1 MLGTQGFRLS
11 GGYRFRKT
19 LNWTESIDHWQLTF
33 QKEAALMTVT
43 ETIEQISNKIDKL
56 PLVDSEVVDI
66 ITLLNNP
73 ASNFKQIVEKLS
85 PSLAARFLN
94 MANSAYY
101 GSREVRT
108 IDYAVKLL
116 GYAKMK
122 DILITSILVDHFTR
136 RLKGFDFNKFLTQAQ
151 FCAAVAKVL
160 GEMLNFKQLEDLFTV
175 ATLQNIGKLVIAV
188 YFKDDHRKIVA
199 LKKAQGLPSCAAE
212 QQILGMSHGEIGA
225 IVLQRFKVP
234 QDICDAVRFHDSLD
248 TELPAQSNNY
258 LQHIAR
264 QATGIVGHFSLPKD
278 MAPMDLYHMLRATI
292 EEGKKN
298 YREQVQSQLRS
309 KGYSQ
314 IFLSLLEK
322 AAHLVSNDLKAHL
335 RERVA
340 APANRGMANQA
351 CANERWE

>member
-1 MLGTQGFRLS
+1 
-11 GGYRFRKT
+11 
-19 LNWTESIDHWQLTF
+19 
-33 QKEAALMTVT
+33 MTVT

>member
-1 MLGTQGFRLS
+1 
-11 GGYRFRKT
+11 
-19 LNWTESIDHWQLTF
+19 
-33 QKEAALMTVT
+33 MTAI
-43 ETIEQISNKIDKL
+43 ETIQQISNKINKL
-56 PLVDSEVVDI
+56 PLIDSEVVDI

-101 GSREVRT
+101 GGREVRS

-122 DILITSILVDHFTR
+122 DILITSILVDHFTK
-136 RLKGFDFNKFLTQAQ
+136 RLKDFDFNKFLVQAQ
-151 FCAAVAKVL
+151 LCSTVAKVL
-160 GEMLNFKQLEDLFTV
+160 GEMLNFKQIEDLFTV

-188 YFKDDHRKIVA
+188 YFKDQHRKIIA
-199 LKKAQGLPSCAAE
+199 LKKAKGLPSCQAE
-212 QQILGMSHGEIGA
+212 QQILGMSHGEVGA

-234 QDICDAVRFHDSLD
+234 QDICDAVRFHDSRD
-248 TELPAQSNNY
+248 TELPLQNNNY

-264 QATGIVGHFSLPKD
+264 QATRIVGQFSLPKD
-278 MAPMDLYHMLRATI
+278 MEPMDLYHMLRVTV

-314 IFLSLLEK
+314 IFLSLLED
-322 AAHLVSNDLKAHL
+322 AANLVTEDLNTHL
-335 RERVA
+335 RKRVA
-340 APANRGMANQA
+340 APAIMEVENEV
-351 CANERWE
+351 CANERLE

>member
-1 MLGTQGFRLS
+1 MTAI
-11 GGYRFRKT
+11 KT
-19 LNWTESIDHWQLTF
+19 ID
-33 QKEAALMTVT
+33 
-43 ETIEQISNKIDKL
+43 QIANKIDKL
-56 PLVDSEVVDI
+56 PLVDREVVDI

-73 ASNFKQIVEKLS
+73 ASNFRQIVEKLS

-94 MANSAYY
+94 IANSAYY
-101 GSREVRT
+101 GGREVRT

-122 DILITSILVDHFTR
+122 DILITSILVDHFTK

-188 YFKDDHRKIVA
+188 YFKDDYRKIVA
-199 LKKAQGLPSCAAE
+199 LKKAQGLPSCVAE
-212 QQILGMSHGEIGA
+212 QQILGISHGEIGA

-248 TELPAQSNNY
+248 TELPAQNNNY

-264 QATGIVGHFSLPKD
+264 QATRIVGHFSLPKD
-278 MAPMDLYHMLRATI
+278 MAPMDLYHMLRATV

-314 IFLSLLEK
+314 IFLSLLEQ

-340 APANRGMANQA
+340 APANRGMGDQA
-351 CANERWE
+351 CANERSE

>member
-1 MLGTQGFRLS
+1 
-11 GGYRFRKT
+11 
-19 LNWTESIDHWQLTF
+19 
-33 QKEAALMTVT
+33 MTAI
-43 ETIEQISNKIDKL
+43 ETIEKISNKNNKL

-94 MANSAYY
+94 IANSAYY
-101 GSREVRT
+101 GGREVRS

-122 DILITSILVDHFTR
+122 DILITSILVDHFTK
-136 RLKGFDFNKFLTQAQ
+136 RLKDFDFNKFLTQAQ

-188 YFKDDHRKIVA
+188 YFKDQHRQIIA
-199 LKKAQGLPSCAAE
+199 LKKAKGLPSCQAE
-212 QQILGMSHGEIGA
+212 QQILGMSHGEVGA

-234 QDICDAVRFHDSLD
+234 QDICDAVRFHDSRD
-248 TELPAQSNNY
+248 TELPLQNNNY
-258 LQHIAR
+258 LQHLAR
-264 QATGIVGHFSLPKD
+264 QATRIVGQFSLPKD
-278 MAPMDLYHMLRATI
+278 MEPMDLYHMLRVTV

-314 IFLSLLEK
+314 IFLSLLEN
-322 AAHLVSNDLKAHL
+322 AANLVSEDLNTHL
-335 RERVA
+335 RKRVA
-340 APANRGMANQA
+340 APVMMEVENQA

>member
-1 MLGTQGFRLS
+1 
-11 GGYRFRKT
+11 
-19 LNWTESIDHWQLTF
+19 
-33 QKEAALMTVT
+33 MTT
-43 ETIEQISNKIDKL
+43 IETIERISNTIDKL
-56 PLVDSEVVDI
+56 PLVDSEVVEI

-85 PSLAARFLN
+85 PSLATRFLN
-94 MANSAYY
+94 IANSAYY
-101 GSREVRT
+101 GGREVRN

-122 DILITSILVDHFTR
+122 DILITSILVDHFTK
-136 RLKGFDFNKFLTQAQ
+136 RLQDFDFDKFLIQAQ

-188 YFKDDHRKIVA
+188 YFKDEYRKIVA
-199 LKKAQGLPSCAAE
+199 LKKAEGLPSCEAE

-225 IVLQRFKVP
+225 IVLERFNVP

-248 TELPAQSNNY
+248 TELPVQNNNY

-264 QATGIVGHFSLPKD
+264 QATRIVGHFSLPQE
-278 MAPMDLYHMLRATI
+278 MAPMDFYHMLRATI
-292 EEGKKN
+292 EEGKKH
-298 YREQVQSQLRS
+298 YREQVQSQIRS
-309 KGYSQ
+309 QGYAQ
-314 IFLSLLEK
+314 IFPSLLEK
-322 AAHLVSNDLKAHL
+322 ATDLVSYDLKAHL

-340 APANRGMANQA
+340 EPASTGMGNASCVDGQS
-351 CANERWE
+351 E

>member
-1 MLGTQGFRLS
+1 
-11 GGYRFRKT
+11 
-19 LNWTESIDHWQLTF
+19 
-33 QKEAALMTVT
+33 MTTT
-43 ETIEQISNKIDKL
+43 ETIERISSKIDKL
-56 PLVDSEVVDI
+56 PLIDSEVVDI
-66 ITLLNNP
+66 IILLNNP

-85 PSLAARFLN
+85 PSLATRFLHI
-94 MANSAYY
+94 ANSAYY
-101 GSREVRT
+101 GGREVRS

-116 GYAKMK
+116 GYGKMK

-136 RLKGFDFNKFLTQAQ
+136 RLQGFDFDKFLKQAQ

-188 YFKDDHRKIVA
+188 YFKDEHHKIVA
-199 LKKAQGLPSCAAE
+199 LKKTQRLPSCKAE
-212 QQILGMSHGEIGA
+212 QRILGLSHGEIGA
-225 IVLQRFKVP
+225 MVLQRFNVP

-248 TELPAQSNNY
+248 TAPPIKDNNY

-264 QATGIVGHFSLPKD
+264 QATRIVGHFSLPQE

-298 YREQVQSQLRS
+298 YREQVHSQIRL

-314 IFLSLLEK
+314 IFPSLLED
-322 AAHLVSNDLKAHL
+322 AAERVNNDLKSHL
-335 RERVA
+335 RERVGVTA
-340 APANRGMANQA
+340 DTGTEN
-351 CANERWE
+351 

>member
-1 MLGTQGFRLS
+1 
-11 GGYRFRKT
+11 
-19 LNWTESIDHWQLTF
+19 
-33 QKEAALMTVT
+33 MTAI
-43 ETIEQISNKIDKL
+43 ETIDQISSKIDKL
-56 PLVDSEVVDI
+56 PLVDREVVDI

-94 MANSAYY
+94 IANSAYY
-101 GSREVRT
+101 GGREVRT

-122 DILITSILVDHFTR
+122 DVLITSILVDHFTK
-136 RLKGFDFNKFLTQAQ
+136 RLKGFDFNKFLKQAQ

-188 YFKDDHRKIVA
+188 YFKDDYHKIVA
-199 LKKAQGLPSCAAE
+199 LKKAQELPSCIAE
-212 QQILGMSHGEIGA
+212 KQVLGMSHGEIGA
-225 IVLQRFKVP
+225 IVLKRFKIP
-234 QDICDAVRFHDSLD
+234 QDICDAVRFHDSRD
-248 TELPAQSNNY
+248 TELPVENNNY
-258 LQHIAR
+258 MQHIAR
-264 QATGIVGHFSLPKD
+264 QATRIVGNFSLPKD
-278 MAPMDLYHMLRATI
+278 MEPMDLYHMLRVTV

-314 IFLSLLEK
+314 IFLSLLED
-322 AAHLVSNDLKAHL
+322 AADLVSDDLKTHL
-335 RERVA
+335 RERVS
-340 APANRGMANQA
+340 APANRVMEDQS
-351 CANERWE
+351 

>member
-1 MLGTQGFRLS
+1 
-11 GGYRFRKT
+11 
-19 LNWTESIDHWQLTF
+19 
-33 QKEAALMTVT
+33 MTT
-43 ETIEQISNKIDKL
+43 NETIERISSKIDKL

-73 ASNFKQIVEKLS
+73 ASNFEQIVEKLS

-94 MANSAYY
+94 IANSAYY
-101 GSREVRT
+101 GGREVRS
-108 IDYAVKLL
+108 INYAVKLL
-116 GYAKMK
+116 GYGRMK
-122 DILITSILVDHFTR
+122 DILITSILVDHFTK
-136 RLKGFDFNKFLTQAQ
+136 RLKGFDFDKFLKQAQ

-199 LKKAQGLPSCAAE
+199 LKKAEGLPTCEAE
-212 QQILGMSHGEIGA
+212 QQILGISHGEIGA
-225 IVLQRFKVP
+225 IVLQRFNVP

-248 TELPAQSNNY
+248 TELPVKNNNY

-264 QATGIVGHFSLPKD
+264 QATRIVGHFSLPKE
-278 MAPMDLYHMLRATI
+278 MAPMDLYHMLRATV

-298 YREQVQSQLRS
+298 YREQIHFQIRS
-309 KGYSQ
+309 KGYPQ
-314 IFLSLLEK
+314 IFPSLLEQ
-322 AAHLVSNDLKAHL
+322 ATDLVSNDLKAHL

-340 APANRGMANQA
+340 ALESMGMGHAA
-351 CANERWE
+351 CADE

>member
-1 MLGTQGFRLS
+1 
-11 GGYRFRKT
+11 
-19 LNWTESIDHWQLTF
+19 
-33 QKEAALMTVT
+33 MTAI
-43 ETIEQISNKIDKL
+43 ETIDQISNKIDKL

-85 PSLAARFLN
+85 PSLATRFLN
-94 MANSAYY
+94 IANSAYY
-101 GSREVRT
+101 GGREVRT

-136 RLKGFDFNKFLTQAQ
+136 RLKGFDFNKFLKQAQ

-188 YFKDDHRKIVA
+188 YFRDDYRKIVA
-199 LKKAQGLPSCAAE
+199 LKKAQELPSCIAE
-212 QQILGMSHGEIGA
+212 KQIIGMSHGEIGA
-225 IVLQRFKVP
+225 IVLQRFKIP
-234 QDICDAVRFHDSLD
+234 RDICDAVRFHDSRD
-248 TELPAQSNNY
+248 TELPVENNNY

-264 QATGIVGHFSLPKD
+264 QATRIVGNFSLPKD
-278 MAPMDLYHMLRATI
+278 MEPMDLYHMLRATV

-309 KGYSQ
+309 RGYSQ
-314 IFLSLLEK
+314 IFLSLLED
-322 AAHLVSNDLKAHL
+322 AADLVSDDLRTHL
-335 RERVA
+335 RERA
-340 APANRGMANQA
+340 SAPANWVMSDQSCTGD
-351 CANERWE
+351 

>member
-1 MLGTQGFRLS
+1 
-11 GGYRFRKT
+11 
-19 LNWTESIDHWQLTF
+19 
-33 QKEAALMTVT
+33 MTAI
-43 ETIEQISNKIDKL
+43 ETIEQISNKINKL

-94 MANSAYY
+94 IANSAYY
-101 GSREVRT
+101 GGREVRS

-122 DILITSILVDHFTR
+122 DILITSILVDHFTK
-136 RLKGFDFNKFLTQAQ
+136 RLKDFDFNKFLVQAQ
-151 FCAAVAKVL
+151 LCATVAKVL

-188 YFKDDHRKIVA
+188 YFKDQHRKIIA
-199 LKKAQGLPSCAAE
+199 LKKAKGLPSCQAE
-212 QQILGMSHGEIGA
+212 QQILGMSHGEVGA

-234 QDICDAVRFHDSLD
+234 QDICDAVRFHDSRD
-248 TELPAQSNNY
+248 TELPLQNNNY

-264 QATGIVGHFSLPKD
+264 QATRIVGQFSLPKD
-278 MAPMDLYHMLRATI
+278 MEPMDLYHMLRVTV

-298 YREQVQSQLRS
+298 YREQIQSQLRS

-314 IFLSLLEK
+314 IFLSLLED
-322 AAHLVSNDLKAHL
+322 AANLVTEDLNTHL
-335 RERVA
+335 RKRIA
-340 APANRGMANQA
+340 APALMEVGNEI
-351 CANERWE
+351 CANERLE

>member
-1 MLGTQGFRLS
+1 
-11 GGYRFRKT
+11 
-19 LNWTESIDHWQLTF
+19 
-33 QKEAALMTVT
+33 MTT
-43 ETIEQISNKIDKL
+43 IETIERISNKIDKL

-85 PSLAARFLN
+85 PSLAARFLSI
-94 MANSAYY
+94 ANSAYY
-101 GSREVRT
+101 GGREVRT

-116 GYAKMK
+116 GYTKMK

-136 RLKGFDFNKFLTQAQ
+136 RLQDFDFDKFLTQAQ

-188 YFKDDHRKIVA
+188 YFKNEYRKIVA
-199 LKKAQGLPSCAAE
+199 LKKGEGLPSCEAE

-225 IVLQRFKVP
+225 VVLERFNVP

-248 TELPAQSNNY
+248 TELPVQNNNY

-264 QATGIVGHFSLPKD
+264 QATRIVGQFSLPQE
-278 MAPMDLYHMLRATI
+278 MAPMDLYHILRATV

-298 YREQVQSQLRS
+298 YREQVQSQIRS
-309 KGYSQ
+309 KGYAQ
-314 IFLSLLEK
+314 IFPSLLEK
-322 AAHLVSNDLKAHL
+322 ATDLVSYDLRAHL

-340 APANRGMANQA
+340 KPANKGMSNKS
-351 CANERWE
+351 WVGGK